1 MDNPSK
7 VKTIWFQDL
16 PAGERDN
23 FKQSVLGSQLVLD
36 KLSKIVYNMVVNGEK
51 VKLTDYDS
59 PSWSHKQADQNGYN
73 RALRDILEI
82 IKINGDH

>member
-1 MDNPSK
+1 LDNNLK

-16 PAGERDN
+16 PKAQQEQ
-23 FKQSVLGSQLVLD
+23 FKQNVIGSKLILD
-36 KLSKIVYNMVVNGEK
+36 KLSKIVYNMGVSGES

-73 RALRDILEI
+73 RALRDIIDLI
-82 IKINGDH
+82 TINGDH